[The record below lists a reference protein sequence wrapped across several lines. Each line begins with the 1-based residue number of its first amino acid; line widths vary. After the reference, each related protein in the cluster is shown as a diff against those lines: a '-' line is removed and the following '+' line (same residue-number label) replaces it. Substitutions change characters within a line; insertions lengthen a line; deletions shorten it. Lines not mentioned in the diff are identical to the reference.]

1 MSLSVVSERLRATF
15 RVYSDARGERLA
27 AALAYYATFSLAP
40 LVVLVLAVAGL
51 VYGRRSAAARVDLLA
66 QAGDVLGR
74 DGARLL
80 EGLLEGAAAAPGTGV
95 WATATSA
102 LALGMGAT
110 ALYVRL
116 QDALNAIWNVRPA
129 YTGVL
134 GMLWDRVRSLVLVL
148 GTGLVL
154 VVGLLLSSLLTGL
167 AEWGAAP
174 ALLSASERLLSLV
187 LLTGLFALLYRT
199 LPDAPV
205 QWAEVTGGALGAAV
219 LVTLGTAGLGWY
231 LGVASVTSAYGAAGA
246 LVAFLLWV
254 YYAAQVFFLGAAW
267 TAARARRRADAGP
280 TAAPKPAPAESPV
293 PSPWRARIGGV
304 IVGLALAWL
313 LRR

>member
-1 MSLSVVSERLRATF
+1 
-15 RVYSDARGERLA
+15 VYSDARGERLA

-102 LALGMGAT
+102 LALGIGAT

-116 QDALNAIWNVRPA
+116 QDALNAIWNVCPA
-129 YTGVL
+129 HTGVL
-134 GMLWDRVRSLVLVL
+134 GMLWDRVRSLVL

-154 VVGLLLSSLLTGL
+154 VAGLLLSSLLTGL

-174 ALLSASERLLSLV
+174 ALLSAGERLLSLV

-205 QWAEVTGGALGAAV
+205 QWAEVGGGALGAAV

-267 TAARARRRADAGP
+267 TAARARRRADAAP

-293 PSPWRARIGGV
+293 PSPWCARLGGV